1 MKVSS
6 KIILALG
13 FACAMLTSECLSAQP
28 GPGTGYPYVKE
39 GTNIIVNR
47 DEYGGVKKEKLFS
60 TRSSDKLETNEADTL
75 HMKLP
80 GQFEVAYQTGA
91 YTYAD
96 AKSCSEGWRM
106 PTYREG
112 LLIMLVNPELATP
125 VPSDVYFF
133 TSTYLSSTGLRYVV
147 KWNSTDK
154 IGNSGLKNFL
164 NFLPKLRVC
173 IRDIDTSSLGLSDL

>member
-13 FACAMLTSECLSAQP
+13 FACAMLTGECLSAQP

-60 TRSSDKLETNEADTL
+60 TRSADKLESAEADTL

-80 GQFEVAYQTGA
+80 GQFEVAYEEGT
-91 YTYAD
+91 YTYAE

-112 LLIMLVNPELATP
+112 LLIMLLNPELARP
-125 VPSDVYFF
+125 IPGDKYFF
-133 TSTYLSSTGLRYVV
+133 TATYLQNDAKRYVV

-154 IGNSGLKNFL
+154 IGNSGLKYIL
-164 NFLPKLRVC
+164 GIIPTLRVC